1 MLTRDFSEMTIRGGS
16 TQRPAQRPPWLS
28 VLRSLTPG
36 TGHSGPPQPC
46 PRSVGRRVPA
56 AAAGLLTDRVHAM
69 REKQGPRATASGG
82 GGRLGP
88 RVPSSDNYHVEVRG
102 AGRRAVAAEATQRQP
117 SAEGR
122 CGPTATASEKEHVEG
137 S

>member
-1 MLTRDFSEMTIRGGS
+1 MYTRLVTD
-16 TQRPAQRPPWLS
+16 
-28 VLRSLTPG
+28 PG
-36 TGHSGPPQPC
+36 TQTIQGIHFSHQMPLSDATKGRITGH
-46 PRSVGRRVPA
+46 
-56 AAAGLLTDRVHAM
+56 LTDRVHAV

-122 CGPTATASEKEHVEG
+122 CGPMATASEKEHVEG